1 MLNNSYEANKS
12 SSYESLSKFQQAEL
26 DTFIFGLIKGCM
38 AYNEDNKFT
47 VPDLVG
53 RDSFGTWKN
62 TPLNYIYQY
71 HKHRECDDPEAEAGK
86 DVGRI
91 FKYVMAKDKI
101 HKYEIVDTSQR
112 QFPVNV
118 YKLIK

>member
-12 SSYESLSKFQQAEL
+12 SSYESLTKFQQAEL

-38 AYNEDNKFT
+38 AYNEDNTFT

-53 RDSFGTWKN
+53 RKSFGTWKN

-71 HKHRECDDPEAEAGK
+71 HNKRDCEDPEAEAGK
-86 DVGRI
+86 DIGRI
-91 FKYVMAKDKI
+91 FKYIMAKDKV
-101 HKYEIVDTSQR
+101 HKYEAVDTIQR
-112 QFPVNV
+112 ALPIKV